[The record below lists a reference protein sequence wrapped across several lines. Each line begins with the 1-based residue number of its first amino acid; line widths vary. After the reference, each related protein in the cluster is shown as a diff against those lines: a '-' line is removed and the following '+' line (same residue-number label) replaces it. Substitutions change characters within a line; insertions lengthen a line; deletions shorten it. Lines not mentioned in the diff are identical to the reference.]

1 MARRDF
7 YSVLAVRRGAEVD
20 DIKKAYRALAR
31 QYHPDRNPGDEDAEQ
46 RFREITEAYET
57 LRDPVLRDRY
67 DRLGPLYRAD
77 GRPPT
82 PEDLSEM
89 VGEALGGLFRKKPP
103 EQGEDLRYTLRIALE
118 DVATGGTRVI
128 EVRRQQQ
135 CGRCH
140 GAGADPNGGS
150 QRCDPCDGTGKSPTR
165 RIFRS
170 TCPHCDGT
178 GQVTVK
184 RCVDCNGVGRID
196 QTETLKVTIP
206 RGVATGQKLKLTG
219 KGNSPRVGDTHGDL
233 FVIISVDDHPLFQ
246 RRAADLFV
254 EVPISF
260 QEAALGADVE
270 VPTINGSTTIRVTA
284 GTESGKIFRLAG
296 RGLPAL
302 KGGRKGDLHLRMEVE
317 VPTGLDEMAASSLSD
332 FDATLGLDYHPRRQA
347 FAEQLRK
354 RK

>member
-7 YSVLAVRRGAEVD
+7 YAILGLRRTANAE

-31 QYHPDRNPGDEDAEQ
+31 QYHPDRNPEDEDAEQ
-46 RFREITEAYET
+46 RFRSVAEAYET
-57 LRDPVLRDRY
+57 LRDPVQRDRY

-135 CGRCH
+135 CGRCN
-140 GAGADPNGGS
+140 GSGADPDGGS
-150 QRCDPCDGTGKSPTR
+150 QPCGPCEGTGKSPTR

-170 TCPHCDGT
+170 TCPHCDGR
-178 GQVTVK
+178 GEVVVK
-184 RCVDCNGVGRID
+184 RCTDCTGVGRVD
-196 QTETLKVTIP
+196 QMESLKVTIP
-206 RGVATGQKLKLTG
+206 RGVATGQKLKLSG
-219 KGNSPRVGDTHGDL
+219 RGNSARAGDLSGDL
-233 FVIISVDDHPLFQ
+233 FVIISVDEHPLFQ

-254 EVPISF
+254 DVPISYRD
-260 QEAALGADVE
+260 ATLGADIDI
-270 VPTINGSTTIRVTA
+270 PTINGSTVIRMPA
-284 GTESGKIFRLAG
+284 GTESGKVFRLAG

-302 KGGRKGDLHLRMEVE
+302 KGGRKGDLHLRVEVE
-317 VPTGLDEMAASSLSD
+317 VPRGLGQDVMAALSE
-332 FDATLGLDYHPRRQA
+332 FDAVLGLDYHPKRQA
-347 FAEQLRK
+347 FAEHLRK